1 MYAFRTPLTFAS
13 GDKNMKFIFGHLDQ
27 SVTKL

>member
-1 MYAFRTPLTFAS
+1 MYAFWTPITFAS

-27 SVTKL
+27 SFTKL